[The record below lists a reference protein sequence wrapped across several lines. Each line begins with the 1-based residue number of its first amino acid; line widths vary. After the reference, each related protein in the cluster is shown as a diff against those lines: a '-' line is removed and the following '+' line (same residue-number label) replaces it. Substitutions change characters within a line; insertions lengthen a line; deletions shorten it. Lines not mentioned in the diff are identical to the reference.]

1 VKVIDGGIGVPP
13 GLLSRVYE
21 PFFTTRKG
29 GTGLGLSIVKH
40 IVEMHGGVIA
50 MNNNSPLPGLT
61 VEVRIPVAPAPG

>member
-1 VKVIDGGIGVPP
+1 M
-13 GLLSRVYE
+13 
-21 PFFTTRKG
+21 
-29 GTGLGLSIVKH
+29 GLSIVKH